1 MATKKKMTFEQSMG
15 RLDEIVKT
23 LENGTAPLEESLALF
38 EEGTGLV
45 AACSKI
51 LEEAEQKVVKLRKGD
66 NGEPVELPFTESKG
80 GDGVD

>member
-51 LEEAEQKVVKLRKGD
+51 LEEAEQKVVKLKKGSD
-66 NGEPVELPFTESKG
+66 GEPVELPFTEAKG
-80 GDGVD
+80 GDGGD